1 LREEAKELTS
11 SETLLKR
18 SDLIS
23 RSGPQTRACS
33 RQEVILKRSAPQAQ
47 REETMREIN
56 VKSITEKV
64 RELCM
69 EANTDLGGD
78 VLQAFD
84 RAMEKEESP
93 LGLEILKELKENAR
107 IAKEERVAMCQDTG
121 FAVIFME
128 LGQDVHLVGGDL
140 KEAIFEGVRRGYRDG
155 YLRKSICHPFTRANT
170 GDNTPAIIHTEI
182 VPGDKV
188 KVIVAPKGGGSEN
201 MSRVVMLTPS
211 DGVEGIKRFV
221 VQRVKESGSN
231 PCPPT
236 IVGVGI
242 GGTFEQA
249 ALLAKKS
256 LLRSL
261 GSKNPDPELE
271 KLESEI
277 LTEINK
283 LGIGPQG
290 LGGRTT
296 SLAVH
301 ILMMPCHIASFPLAV
316 NIQCHAQRHKEAII

>member
-1 LREEAKELTS
+1 
-11 SETLLKR
+11 
-18 SDLIS
+18 
-23 RSGPQTRACS
+23 
-33 RQEVILKRSAPQAQ
+33 
-47 REETMREIN
+47 MREVN
-56 VKSITEKV
+56 VKMITEKV
-64 RELCM
+64 RALCM
-69 EANTDLGGD
+69 EANTDLEED

-93 LGLEILKELKENAR
+93 LGIEILKELKENAR
-107 IAKEERVAMCQDTG
+107 IAKEERVPICQDTG
-121 FAVIFME
+121 FAVIFLE
-128 LGQDVHLVGGDL
+128 LGQEVHLVGGGL
-140 KEAIFEGVRRGYRDG
+140 REAIFEGVRQGYRDG
-155 YLRKSICHPFTRANT
+155 YLRKSICHPFSRANT

-182 VPGDKV
+182 VPGENV
-188 KVIVAPKGGGSEN
+188 KITVAPKGGGSEN

-256 LLRSL
+256 LLRPL
-261 GSKNPDPELE
+261 GSRNPDPELD
-271 KLESEI
+271 KLESET
-277 LTEINK
+277 LNEINR

-301 ILMMPCHIASFPLAV
+301 VLMMPCHIASFPLAV
-316 NIQCHAQRHKEAII
+316 NIQCHAQRHKEAVI

>member
-1 LREEAKELTS
+1 
-11 SETLLKR
+11 
-18 SDLIS
+18 
-23 RSGPQTRACS
+23 
-33 RQEVILKRSAPQAQ
+33 
-47 REETMREIN
+47 MREID
-56 VKSITEKV
+56 VKLVTEKV
-64 RELCM
+64 RDLCI
-69 EANTDLGGD
+69 EGNTDLGED

-84 RAMEKEESP
+84 WAMEREESP
-93 LGLEILKELKENAR
+93 LGVEILKELKENAR
-107 IAKEERVAMCQDTG
+107 IAKEEKVAICQDTG
-121 FAVIFME
+121 FAIVFVE
-128 LGQDVHLVGGDL
+128 LGQDVHLIGGDL
-140 KEAIFEGVRRGYRDG
+140 KEAIFEGVRQGYRDG
-155 YLRKSICHPFTRANT
+155 YLRKSICHPFTRKNT
-170 GDNTPAIIHTEI
+170 GDNTPAIIHTEM
-182 VPGDKV
+182 VPGEKV

-221 VQRVKESGSN
+221 IQRVKESGSN

-236 IVGVGI
+236 IIGVGI

-290 LGGRTT
+290 LGGSTT

-301 ILMMPCHIASFPLAV
+301 VLMMPCHIASLPLAV
-316 NIQCHAQRHKEAII
+316 NIQCHAQRHKEVVI

>member
-1 LREEAKELTS
+1 
-11 SETLLKR
+11 
-18 SDLIS
+18 
-23 RSGPQTRACS
+23 
-33 RQEVILKRSAPQAQ
+33 
-47 REETMREIN
+47 MREVN
-56 VKSITEKV
+56 VKIITEKV
-64 RELCM
+64 RALCM
-69 EANTDLGGD
+69 EANTDLGED

-84 RAMEKEESP
+84 RALGKEESP
-93 LGLEILKELKENAR
+93 LGVEILKELKENAR
-107 IAKEERVAMCQDTG
+107 IAREERVPICQDTG
-121 FAVIFME
+121 FAVVFLE

-140 KEAIFEGVRRGYRDG
+140 REAILEGVRQGYREG

-182 VPGDKV
+182 VPGEKIKITV
-188 KVIVAPKGGGSEN
+188 VPKGGGSEN

-256 LLRSL
+256 LLRPL
-261 GSKNPDPELE
+261 GSRNSDPELD

-277 LTEINK
+277 LNEINR

-296 SLAVH
+296 SLAVQ